1 MIEAP
6 SPAAIPAPVLP
17 RGRALWRGLRA
28 NPLLVAG
35 GLTAVLIVVVAV
47 FAPLL
52 APFPADAGSATH
64 PFFVLRPPSARHW
77 FGTDQ
82 VGRDVLSRVIY
93 GARISPLV
101 AVIVLVIACVIG
113 IPLGIVAGYFGGW
126 VDEVIMRV
134 TDVFLAF
141 PSLLLALALAAV
153 LPTSLTSLT
162 IAIAVTW
169 WPWYTRLIRGQAA
182 SVAGRPYI
190 DSCRVLG
197 IARWRIILR
206 HVLPNSVTPLIVQ
219 VSLDVGGVIL
229 TASALSFLGLGAQDP
244 TPDWGL
250 MVSEGQTY
258 FTTDWWVV
266 TFPGTA
272 ILVTAFA
279 FNLLGD
285 GLRDL
290 LDPRR
295 SLLHDDWIIRGWIIR
310 GWPSATSRCGS
321 AAGPSSQID
330 ELTLGQAEIVGLAGE
345 SGSGKSMT
353 TLAILGLAHTVGAS
367 VSGSIRLDG
376 TELTALSQR
385 ALRERRG
392 RQVAAIFQSPA
403 MAFSPV
409 FKVGQVMLG
418 ALRLHGMSKAEA
430 GQAAS
435 RAMREVL
442 LPPDLLDRY
451 PAQLSGGQ
459 LQRVAIAIALALR
472 AQVLLADEPTSA
484 LDVTV
489 QAEVLDLLRGLRE
502 REGMSVLLISHDLAV
517 VAELCDRVAVMQA
530 GRIVEQG
537 PAAQVLTA
545 PQHAYTAELL
555 AAVPRIAAPARGPS
569 APDGPAQD
577 GQAG

>member
-64 PFFVLRPPSARHW
+64 PFFVLRPPSAQHW

-93 GARISPLV
+93 GARISPVV

-153 LPTSLTSLT
+153 LPTSLTSVT

-190 DSCRVLG
+190 DSCRALG
-197 IARWRIILR
+197 IPAWRIITR

-258 FTTDWWVV
+258 FTTDWWVA
-266 TFPGTA
+266 TFPGIA

-290 LDPRR
+290 LDPKR
-295 SLLHDDWIIRGWIIR
+295 SLL
-310 GWPSATSRCGS
+310 P
-321 AAGPSSQID
+321 
-330 ELTLGQAEIVGLAGE
+330 
-345 SGSGKSMT
+345 
-353 TLAILGLAHTVGAS
+353 
-367 VSGSIRLDG
+367 
-376 TELTALSQR
+376 
-385 ALRERRG
+385 
-392 RQVAAIFQSPA
+392 
-403 MAFSPV
+403 
-409 FKVGQVMLG
+409 
-418 ALRLHGMSKAEA
+418 
-430 GQAAS
+430 
-435 RAMREVL
+435 
-442 LPPDLLDRY
+442 
-451 PAQLSGGQ
+451 
-459 LQRVAIAIALALR
+459 
-472 AQVLLADEPTSA
+472 
-484 LDVTV
+484 
-489 QAEVLDLLRGLRE
+489 
-502 REGMSVLLISHDLAV
+502 
-517 VAELCDRVAVMQA
+517 
-530 GRIVEQG
+530 
-537 PAAQVLTA
+537 
-545 PQHAYTAELL
+545 
-555 AAVPRIAAPARGPS
+555 
-569 APDGPAQD
+569 
-577 GQAG
+577 